1 MYTYIWLCILYLWLL
16 EFIYLATVWKCK
28 KHVAELSCLT
38 FRPTTFTPIRSLL
51 ARSRVG
57 PWFPVSFLVFSR
69 GSIYVTPRCP
79 SRDAGCHRMYERTTG
94 RDSDGD
100 RL

>member
-1 MYTYIWLCILYLWLL
+1 MYLYLYSNLCIYIYIYIWLCILYLWLL

-57 PWFPVSFLVFSR
+57 PCFPASFLVFFFLLLAWLPLRNYTLS
-69 GSIYVTPRCP
+69 
-79 SRDAGCHRMYERTTG
+79 
-94 RDSDGD
+94 
-100 RL
+100 L